1 MILLDSH
8 ALLWW
13 SGEVSPRLSSAAA
26 DAIERSV
33 RTSRLAVSAISIW
46 EISMLFERK
55 RIELSTPFDA
65 WLGEL
70 DSNPFVEF
78 IPIDNRIAVEAN
90 QLPGDF
96 HRDPADRLIVATA
109 RLLDMPL
116 LTADTK
122 ILDYPFVQTIW

>member
-1 MILLDSH
+1 MILLDTH

-13 SGEVSPRLSSAAA
+13 SEVEPSRLSEEA
-26 DAIERSV
+26 ERVLASSLAPGALKISTI
-33 RTSRLAVSAISIW
+33 TSW
-46 EISMLFERK
+46 EISMLVAKGRLGLNFDVLGWTESLAA
-55 RIELSTPFDA
+55 LS
-65 WLGEL
+65 
-70 DSNPFVEF
+70 FVEF